1 MGEGVSV
8 QVGEGGEEL
17 GEEGEGVRFGEGAGG
32 GDVGV
37 QVAVGDVG

>member
-1 MGEGVSV
+1 MGEGVGV

-17 GEEGEGVRFGEGAGG
+17 GEEGKGVRFGEGAVL

-37 QVAVGDVG
+37 QVAVADVG